1 MAPDPAS
8 ATVPPTSNA
17 ASASLSVRNEELWT
31 VREAMR
37 ELNRL
42 LDRLDEGEVE
52 KLVLT
57 QRNRLRAVIVSVERY
72 CELEAAAPPAVRRAA

>member
-1 MAPDPAS
+1 MPSDPNSPAL
-8 ATVPPTSNA
+8 A
-17 ASASLSVRNEELWT
+17 VRNEELWT

-42 LDRLDEGEVE
+42 LDRLDEGDVE

-57 QRNRLRAVIVSVERY
+57 QRNRLRAVVVSVERY
-72 CELEAAAPPAVRRAA
+72 CELEAGAPAGVRRAA